1 LSITPK
7 AVKEPDPVSG
17 KEHTVGKIGAGVRPP
32 PQPPRLALGSAISV
46 GTQLTIQ
53 QAGAVFEVLRS
64 IGTGERSVKE
74 LGGPIAITR
83 ASVEAARSGMA
94 SLFNLIALL
103 SINVAVLN
111 LLPIPI
117 LDGGQILINV
127 LESAKGSPF
136 SMRTREYILRL
147 GLFAIALLFVVV
159 MYNDTRGAFAK
170 LFGWVGKMF
179 GA

>member
-1 LSITPK
+1 M
-7 AVKEPDPVSG
+7 
-17 KEHTVGKIGAGVRPP
+17 
-32 PQPPRLALGSAISV
+32 
-46 GTQLTIQ
+46 
-53 QAGAVFEVLRS
+53 
-64 IGTGERSVKE
+64 SVKQ

-83 ASVEAARSGMA
+83 ASVSAARNGVA
-94 SLFNLIALL
+94 ELFNLIALL

-136 SMRTREYILRL
+136 SMRTREYILRF
-147 GLFAIALLFVVV
+147 GLIAIALLFAIV
-159 MYNDTRGAFAK
+159 MYNDTRAAFGK
-170 LFGWVGKMF
+170 LFGWVGRLF

>member
-1 LSITPK
+1 LGLRETKS
-7 AVKEPDPVSG
+7 D
-17 KEHTVGKIGAGVRPP
+17 AG
-32 PQPPRLALGSAISV
+32 Q
-46 GTQLTIQ
+46 
-53 QAGAVFEVLRS
+53 VFRVLRR
-64 IGTGERSVKE
+64 IGTGKQSVKE

-83 ASVEAARSGMA
+83 VAVSQARKGLDD
-94 SLFNLIALL
+94 LFALIALL

-136 SMRTREYILRL
+136 SMRTREYILRF
-147 GLFAIALLFVVV
+147 GLFAIALLFAIV
-159 MYNDTRGAFAK
+159 MYNDTRAGFAK
-170 LFGWVGKMF
+170 LFGWIGKLF

>member
-1 LSITPK
+1 LGLRETKS
-7 AVKEPDPVSG
+7 D
-17 KEHTVGKIGAGVRPP
+17 AG
-32 PQPPRLALGSAISV
+32 Q
-46 GTQLTIQ
+46 
-53 QAGAVFEVLRS
+53 VFRVLRR
-64 IGTGERSVKE
+64 IGTGKQSMKE

-83 ASVEAARSGMA
+83 VAVSQARKGLDD
-94 SLFNLIALL
+94 LFALIALL

-136 SMRTREYILRL
+136 SMRTREYILRF
-147 GLFAIALLFVVV
+147 GLFAIALLFAIV
-159 MYNDTRGAFAK
+159 MYNDTRAGFAK
-170 LFGWVGKMF
+170 LFGWIGKLF